1 MFARAYQIAS
11 RFTFPVVVFRRFFD
25 GEVQSSLATF
35 IIVNEEGWLLTA
47 AHVVSEIPLI
57 QRHREAIAAHEQQA
71 AAIAADERL
80 TAKQKRT
87 RVAHLVHDDHWLTHL
102 SFLWGPGD
110 VAVHDFK
117 VDPVA
122 DLAAGRLEPPP
133 TFAADDYPMFKN
145 PQSELLCGTS
155 LCRLGFPFHTVP
167 ATFDER
173 EQRFVVT
180 PGSLPAP
187 RFPLEGIH
195 TRDGYVTD
203 QASGRRVRFIE
214 TSSPGLKGQSGGPIV
229 DVQGRVWG
237 LQSRTLHLDLGF
249 SPEVNEGGRQ
259 VVEHQFI
266 NVGVGTHVEEIVRFL
281 GENQIAFRMSEE

>member
-57 QRHREAIAAHEQQA
+57 QRHREAIAAYEEQA

-87 RVAHLVHDDHWLTHL
+87 RVAHLAHDDRWLTHL

-122 DLAAGRLEPPP
+122 DLAAGASSRRPRSPPR
-133 TFAADDYPMFKN
+133 T
-145 PQSELLCGTS
+145 
-155 LCRLGFPFHTVP
+155 
-167 ATFDER
+167 
-173 EQRFVVT
+173 
-180 PGSLPAP
+180 
-187 RFPLEGIH
+187 
-195 TRDGYVTD
+195 TR
-203 QASGRRVRFIE
+203 R
-214 TSSPGLKGQSGGPIV
+214 
-229 DVQGRVWG
+229 
-237 LQSRTLHLDLGF
+237 SRTRRASLSAARRSAVWA
-249 SPEVNEGGRQ
+249 SPSTPCRPPS
-259 VVEHQFI
+259 
-266 NVGVGTHVEEIVRFL
+266 T
-281 GENQIAFRMSEE
+281 S